1 MPRWRNTAAGGIPVG
16 SMYQSGKIVA
26 RCSTALSI
34 AATASVV
41 TLFVAA
47 RWGVP
52 APDAKPTET
61 VAAKAAPATPEQS
74 TTAPTQAPT
83 PIEDLRALAETVAGP
98 EPPPAPQIPA
108 PQILSHDA
116 AETAALQAGEAAA
129 PPPQWSET
137 EVAAALMECV
147 NLLAPIN
154 ARVVPLAPLRYG
166 DCGTPAPVLLRS
178 FGGKDKVAVDP
189 PMLMNCPMVVALN
202 RWLDKVVQPAARA
215 TLGSPVTRLVGS
227 SYACRNLYNLPKERR
242 SQHAFANA
250 IDLPVFFLADGR
262 RVDLAT
268 GWGPTRRDLVAGVRL
283 IPIVAKNAS
292 ADGEADQAA
301 PTDKMTAKPAS
312 ATPAAMQASV
322 KSAALIEGNAGDESK
337 APAPDPLSLPQPKFL
352 RRVHQGACEVFT
364 TVLGPEAN
372 DIHRTHLHLDLQDR
386 HALNVCK

>member
-1 MPRWRNTAAGGIPVG
+1 MH
-16 SMYQSGKIVA
+16 QSGKIVA
-26 RCSTALSI
+26 YCSAALSVAAI
-34 AATASVV
+34 TSFVTLSVVIPRLGTPQAVSEQAKTPPGGAATPS
-41 TLFVAA
+41 
-47 RWGVP
+47 
-52 APDAKPTET
+52 
-61 VAAKAAPATPEQS
+61 EQV
-74 TTAPTQAPT
+74 
-83 PIEDLRALAETVAGP
+83 LALAAAVSGP
-98 EPPPAPQIPA
+98 DPQPAAQDPAQAASPPLPPAPAA
-108 PQILSHDA
+108 P
-116 AETAALQAGEAAA
+116 QAGETEA
-129 PPPQWSET
+129 PPPQWST
-137 EVAAALMECV
+137 SEVAAALMECV
-147 NLLAPIN
+147 NLLAPVAADVI
-154 ARVVPLAPLRYG
+154 PLAPIRYN

-178 FGGKDKVAVDP
+178 IGAKDKVAIDP
-189 PMLMNCPMVVALN
+189 PMLMNCPMVVALS
-202 RWLDKVVQPAARA
+202 RWMEKTVQPAARA
-215 TLGSPVTRLVGS
+215 TLGSPVAMIAGS
-227 SYACRNLYNLPKERR
+227 GYACRNLYNLPNERR
-242 SQHAFANA
+242 SQHAYADA

-322 KSAALIEGNAGDESK
+322 KSAALIEDNAGAESK
-337 APAPDPLSLPQPKFL
+337 APAPDPLSLPQAKFL